1 MARIKLNSL
10 LADLRGRYG
19 TTLFSSNGAGFYARP
34 IVIPRNPR
42 TLKQQTTRGIFST
55 LISRWNTLDSTDK
68 DLWTTYAARPDNE
81 RLDWFGDPYFPTNRQ
96 QFISLN
102 TLRLISGNLPV
113 DEPPTSDRPNPLPQM
128 KAMFSPTGTPNNS
141 YIDAPDPF
149 HVSVFY
155 VAVYLSAWLRP
166 GRLSP
171 VTPPR
176 WLGLYEATSFGPIN
190 VQSAAEDLFPYGSD
204 PGRFAY
210 FFAPVSID
218 FRLGTQV
225 FCTAAFGEEAYS

>member
-1 MARIKLNSL
+1 MARIKLSSL

-42 TLKQQTTRGIFST
+42 TIKQQTARGIFSS
-55 LISRWNTLDSTDK
+55 LISQWNALETTDK
-68 DLWTTYAARPDNE
+68 ALWTIYAARPDNE
-81 RLDWFGDPYFPTNRQ
+81 RLDWFGDPYYPSNRA

-102 TLRLISGNLPV
+102 TLRLTAGYPPV
-113 DEPPTSDRPNPLPQM
+113 DVPPTTGRPDPLPQM
-128 KAMFSPTGTPNNS
+128 KAMFSPAGAPDDS

-149 HVSVFY
+149 QPNNAF

-166 GRLSP
+166 GRLTP

-176 WLGLYEATSFGPIN
+176 WLGLFDVADFGPIN
-190 VQSAAEDLFPYGSD
+190 VQTAAEALFPYGSD
-204 PGRFAY
+204 PGRFA
-210 FFAPVSID
+210 FWFSPVSPD
-218 FRLGTQV
+218 FRIGTQV
-225 FCTAAFGEEAYS
+225 HCTEAFDSEAYT

>member
-34 IVIPRNPR
+34 LSLPRNPR
-42 TLKQQTTRGIFST
+42 TIKQQTARGNFST
-55 LISRWNTLDSTDK
+55 LISQWNALDVANK
-68 DLWTTYAARPDNE
+68 ALWTTYAARADNE
-81 RLDWFGDPYFPTNRQ
+81 RLDWFGDPYFPSNRSQ
-96 QFISLN
+96 YISLN
-102 TLRLISGNLPV
+102 TLRLTAGYPPV
-113 DEPPTSDRPNPLPQM
+113 DEPPTTDRPDPLPQM
-128 KAMFSPTGTPNNS
+128 KAMFSPTGSPDDS

-149 HVSVFY
+149 SPTIAF

-176 WLGLYEATSFGPIN
+176 WLGLFDVSYFGPID
-190 VQSAAEDLFPYGSD
+190 VQSESEALFPFVSD
-204 PGRFAY
+204 AGRFAFY
-210 FFAPVSID
+210 FNPVSSD

-225 FCTAAFGEEAYS
+225 FCTAAFGEEAFS